1 MTELER
7 IHIINKAALSGTNY
21 FTSLLTQGRQCA
33 LLSDSDVERIQSES
47 LTLLAKQTEKW
58 SRGKSSSIR
67 VEKAQELLFS
77 ILYTVGIALKAYPSP
92 EDAVDALKQEP
103 LDQFF
108 HAGLKGIRRKVQTA
122 RLLHRQITKKL
133 FQTRNVFYRSTVVD
147 GICGFFKLY
156 SPEFSAQE
164 IHITADYPTFPG
176 VADLAGI
183 EFIERYLRNIVS
195 ENQFLLYFSANK
207 VHHLLCGLDENYQQV
222 LMNLYE
228 PVLAA
233 ALGCALTNR
242 PVLDL
247 SCDMDALE
255 ALFHGKSTEEIKTL
269 LSAALNRV
277 IAELSCP
284 HDSTD
289 YLKSS
294 LPKLALSIQNAME
307 LGHLETIV
315 LTPSYPEDKPQIILS
330 YGDRMNDRDYEKV
343 LDELL
348 WCESAEKKAEIILRD
363 IHSLGDLLEILRDSE
378 PTQKELVEMLRHFPP
393 EIIAVL
399 LRQYPNDDFLTD
411 DREITIY
418 SALQELCA
426 ALTETARAQMER
438 AVEALRFNP

>member
-1 MTELER
+1 M
-7 IHIINKAALSGTNY
+7 
-21 FTSLLTQGRQCA
+21 
-33 LLSDSDVERIQSES
+33 
-47 LTLLAKQTEKW
+47 
-58 SRGKSSSIR
+58 
-67 VEKAQELLFS
+67 
-77 ILYTVGIALKAYPSP
+77 
-92 EDAVDALKQEP
+92 DALKQEP
-103 LDQFF
+103 LEQIFQT
-108 HAGLKGIRRKVQTA
+108 GLKRIRRKVQAA
-122 RLLHRQITKKL
+122 RLILRQITKEL
-133 FQTRNVFYRSTVVD
+133 FQTKNVFYRSTVVD
-147 GICGFFKLY
+147 GIGGFFKLY
-156 SPEFSAQE
+156 NPEFSAHE

-183 EFIERYLRNIVS
+183 EFIERYLHNIVS
-195 ENQFLLYFSANK
+195 ENQFLLYFSVNK
-207 VHHLLCGLDENYQQV
+207 IHHLLCGLDENYQQI

-255 ALFHGKSTEEIKTL
+255 ALFHEKSTEEIKTL
-269 LSAALNRV
+269 LSVALSQV
-277 IAELSCP
+277 IGELACP
-284 HDSTD
+284 HELTG

-294 LPKLALSIQNAME
+294 LPKLALSVQSAME
-307 LGHLETIV
+307 LGHLETVI

-330 YGDRMNDRDYEKV
+330 YGDRMDDRDYAKV

-348 WCESAEKKAEIILRD
+348 WCESAEKKAKIILRD

-378 PTQKELVEMLRHFPP
+378 PTQEELVEMLRRFPP

-426 ALTETARAQMER
+426 TLTETARAQMER